1 MSASSGRYARAATP
15 GAGTSAASHSTSH
28 SGSHSPAHAS
38 RGPRRSPAGGGGLH
52 ILVAASLWG
61 TTGTVRTFVPEASS
75 VSIAAVRIVMGG
87 LLLLALAAWTAR
99 GAGLRRLLAVGGHR
113 WWLCL
118 GAVALIAY
126 QTLFFVA
133 AARTGVAVGTVV
145 TIGGAPAFAGLIG
158 LVTRQ
163 SAFSGR
169 WALATAG
176 AVAGCAALVLGGSDA
191 GADPLGIALA
201 LLSGFSYAV
210 YATIAGMLIA
220 RGEDDRAVAGALF
233 GISAVLILPALL
245 ATGPGWAFGG
255 TGALVALH
263 LGVLATAGAYALFA
277 RGLKTTPATAA
288 TTLTLA
294 EPAVAAVLGTAVL
307 GERLG
312 GVALGGLALLAL
324 SLLVLIVPAR
334 R

>member
-1 MSASSGRYARAATP
+1 MSASSGQHARAATS
-15 GAGTSAASHSTSH
+15 GAGSPTPSSSA
-28 SGSHSPAHAS
+28 SPASPA
-38 RGPRRSPAGGGGLH
+38 RAPRRLPGGGSLH

-87 LLLLALAAWTAR
+87 LLLMAFAAWAVR
-99 GAGLRRLLAVGGHR
+99 GAGLRRLLTGRGVR
-113 WWLCL
+113 WWLGA
-118 GAVALIAY
+118 GAVAMIAY

-133 AARTGVAVGTVV
+133 AARTGVAIGTVV

-191 GADPLGIALA
+191 GADPLGIVLA

-210 YATIAGMLIA
+210 YATIAAMLIA

-233 GISAVLILPALL
+233 GIAAVLILPVLL
-245 ATGPGWAFGG
+245 ATGPGWTLGA
-255 TGALVALH
+255 TGAPVALY
-263 LGVLATAGAYALFA
+263 LGVVATAGAYVLFA

-294 EPAVAAVLGTAVL
+294 EPAVAAVLGPPVV
-307 GERLG
+307 GERRG
-312 GVALGGLALLAL
+312 GVA
-324 SLLVLIVPAR
+324 
-334 R
+334 